1 VLTIVTI
8 QTIFP
13 PLLSA
18 DESEAYA
25 HSAYASSKHSEYF
38 KDKKIDKPLTK
49 EDKEDKEFNR
59 LLADVRCTVERVFG
73 VLKYY
78 AMSKAG

>member
-49 EDKEDKEFNR
+49 EDKEFNR